1 MKSSEGGG
9 ERSRQTDGPFRRWCD
24 GFGSRCRYAVSRPPQ
39 LPWAVLPRFFVS
51 SSAAEDGALTQAG
64 DVGPAAWWRHDALG
78 VPTRNVVVNLSTCER
93 MRDGYSKMFTC
104 CKNTKV
110 VFVGKKICSL
120 LVILYGKSVLVSI
133 CPTGQLT
140 NPAQN
145 GTNRVLSVSSNQ
157 RVVNGPTDQIG

>member
-93 MRDGYSKMFTC
+93 MRGGYSKMCLHAARIQKLFLWVRKC
-104 CKNTKV
+104 VHCW
-110 VFVGKKICSL
+110 
-120 LVILYGKSVLVSI
+120 
-133 CPTGQLT
+133 
-140 NPAQN
+140 
-145 GTNRVLSVSSNQ
+145 
-157 RVVNGPTDQIG
+157 